1 MPRQAAFVLCALLV
15 GSLGDE
21 ATETKKTKKK
31 KRASKDWSKVDLDA
45 VGREWETGDEADELK
60 TESQVYEEMIER
72 RRAASEDGGWMD
84 PAQITKLDP
93 KKLTEQMAHQQSDTG
108 AAMLFVT
115 LTDKQM
121 TGANKGDAWD
131 EKAEQQFAGILTAL
145 LKTGGLNVQAYRI
158 GERKLLL
165 STMTGWYGRD
175 VVEFCVE
182 IKIYGAFVL
191 NHRVVLHAIDATP
204 ARRRGGVNS
213 SPLDRAR
220 TAASSPRNDLVK
232 NCRVHAT
239 HWLISTQV
247 EFLTEQPSV
256 MKVTWD
262 SVDYLNENA
271 EQTPEPDGGPAPGKP
286 KAPPVR
292 RKKKRRRK
300 RESKKDDL

>member
-15 GSLGDE
+15 GSARSDD
-21 ATETKKTKKK
+21 ATTKKTKKK

-45 VGREWETGDEADELK
+45 VGREWESGDEADELK

-121 TGANKGDAWD
+121 TGANKGDAWS

-175 VVEFCVE
+175 VVEF
-182 IKIYGAFVL
+182 
-191 NHRVVLHAIDATP
+191 
-204 ARRRGGVNS
+204 
-213 SPLDRAR
+213 
-220 TAASSPRNDLVK
+220 
-232 NCRVHAT
+232 
-239 HWLISTQV
+239 
-247 EFLTEQPSV
+247 LTEQPSV
-256 MKVTWD
+256 MNCVEIKNFWRVR
-262 SVDYLNENA
+262 A
-271 EQTPEPDGGPAPGKP
+271 ESSRR
-286 KAPPVR
+286 PPRHR
-292 RKKKRRRK
+292 RDACSMAWQCRFLTARP
-300 RESKKDDL
+300 S

>member
-1 MPRQAAFVLCALLV
+1 MPRQAAFVVCALLV
-15 GSLGDE
+15 GSLGEE

-45 VGREWETGDEADELK
+45 VGREWESGDEADELK

-121 TGANKGDAWD
+121 TGANKGDAWS

-175 VVEFCVE
+175 VVEFLTEQAPSRANQKFWRVRAE
-182 IKIYGAFVL
+182 SSRRPPRHRRDAFDGERAEFL
-191 NHRVVLHAIDATP
+191 T
-204 ARRRGGVNS
+204 
-213 SPLDRAR
+213 LDRAKNSR
-220 TAASSPRNDLVK
+220 VIAGVEKVK
-232 NCRVHAT
+232 AWCT
-239 HWLISTQV
+239 
-247 EFLTEQPSV
+247 
-256 MKVTWD
+256 
-262 SVDYLNENA
+262 
-271 EQTPEPDGGPAPGKP
+271 
-286 KAPPVR
+286 
-292 RKKKRRRK
+292 
-300 RESKKDDL
+300 

>member
-45 VGREWETGDEADELK
+45 VGREWESGDEADELK

-93 KKLTEQMAHQQSDTG
+93 KKLTDQMAHQQSDTG

-121 TGANKGDAWD
+121 TGANKGDAWS

-175 VVEFCVE
+175 VVDFLTEQASVMNCVE
-182 IKIYGAFVL
+182 ISKTFGAFVL
-191 NHRVVLHAIDATP
+191 NHHVVLRAIDATP
-204 ARRRGGVNS
+204 ARWRDDAGS
-213 SPLDRAR
+213 LPLDRAR
-220 TAASSPRNDLVK
+220 TAASSPRNDLVHPK
-232 NCRVHAT
+232 
-239 HWLISTQV
+239 HWLISTRSP
-247 EFLTEQPSV
+247 T
-256 MKVTWD
+256 T
-262 SVDYLNENA
+262 
-271 EQTPEPDGGPAPGKP
+271 
-286 KAPPVR
+286 
-292 RKKKRRRK
+292 
-300 RESKKDDL
+300 

>member
-15 GSLGDE
+15 GCARSDD
-21 ATETKKTKKK
+21 ATTKKKK

-45 VGREWETGDEADELK
+45 VGREWESGDEADELK

-121 TGANKGDAWD
+121 TGANKGDAWS

-175 VVEFCVE
+175 VVEF
-182 IKIYGAFVL
+182 
-191 NHRVVLHAIDATP
+191 
-204 ARRRGGVNS
+204 
-213 SPLDRAR
+213 
-220 TAASSPRNDLVK
+220 
-232 NCRVHAT
+232 
-239 HWLISTQV
+239 
-247 EFLTEQPSV
+247 LTEQPSV

-271 EQTPEPDGGPAPGKP
+271 EQTPEPEGGTAPGKP

-292 RKKKRRRK
+292 RKKKRRRTRK
-300 RESKKDDL
+300 KKSKDDL

>member
-15 GSLGDE
+15 GCARSDD
-21 ATETKKTKKK
+21 ATTKKKK

-45 VGREWETGDEADELK
+45 VGREWESGDEADELK

-93 KKLTEQMAHQQSDTG
+93 KKLTDQMAHQQSDTG

-121 TGANKGDAWD
+121 TGANKGDAWS

-175 VVEFCVE
+175 VVDFLTEQASVMNCVE
-182 IKIYGAFVL
+182 IKNFWRVRAESSRRPPR
-191 NHRVVLHAIDATP
+191 HRRDACSM
-204 ARRRGGVNS
+204 AWQ
-213 SPLDRAR
+213 
-220 TAASSPRNDLVK
+220 
-232 NCRVHAT
+232 CR
-239 HWLISTQV
+239 
-247 EFLTEQPSV
+247 FLTARPSQNSRV
-256 MKVTWD
+256 I
-262 SVDYLNENA
+262 A
-271 EQTPEPDGGPAPGKP
+271 GK
-286 KAPPVR
+286 
-292 RKKKRRRK
+292 
-300 RESKKDDL
+300 

>member
-1 MPRQAAFVLCALLV
+1 MPRQASFVLCALLV

-45 VGREWETGDEADELK
+45 VGREWESGDEADELK

-121 TGANKGDAWD
+121 TGANKGDAWS

-165 STMTGWYGRD
+165 STMTGWYGR
-175 VVEFCVE
+175 VVAEKRLSEANALVDFHTGRVPD
-182 IKIYGAFVL
+182 GAAL
-191 NHRVVLHAIDATP
+191 RHEGDLGQRRLPERERRADP
-204 ARRRGGVNS
+204 RARRRAGAGQAKARS
-213 SPLDRAR
+213 SQEAP
-220 TAASSPRNDLVK
+220 
-232 NCRVHAT
+232 
-239 HWLISTQV
+239 
-247 EFLTEQPSV
+247 EE
-256 MKVTWD
+256 KV
-262 SVDYLNENA
+262 
-271 EQTPEPDGGPAPGKP
+271 
-286 KAPPVR
+286 
-292 RKKKRRRK
+292 
-300 RESKKDDL
+300 

>member
-15 GSLGDE
+15 GSARSDD
-21 ATETKKTKKK
+21 ATTKKKK

-45 VGREWETGDEADELK
+45 VGREWESGDEADELK

-93 KKLTEQMAHQQSDTG
+93 KKLTDQMAHQQSDTG

-121 TGANKGDAWD
+121 TGANKGDAWS

-175 VVEFCVE
+175 VV
-182 IKIYGAFVL
+182 
-191 NHRVVLHAIDATP
+191 D
-204 ARRRGGVNS
+204 
-213 SPLDRAR
+213 
-220 TAASSPRNDLVK
+220 
-232 NCRVHAT
+232 
-239 HWLISTQV
+239 
-247 EFLTEQPSV
+247 FLTEQPSV

-262 SVDYLNENA
+262 SVDYLNEAA
-271 EQTPEPDGGPAPGKP
+271 EQTPEPEGGPAPGKP

-292 RKKKRRRK
+292 RKKKRPSRRK
-300 RESKKDDL
+300 KQSKKDDL

>member
-45 VGREWETGDEADELK
+45 VGREWESGDEADELK

-93 KKLTEQMAHQQSDTG
+93 KKLTDQMAHQQSDTG

-121 TGANKGDAWD
+121 TGANKGDAWS

-175 VVEFCVE
+175 VVDFLTEQASVMSCVE
-182 IKIYGAFVL
+182 IKILRHVRAESSRRPPR
-191 NHRVVLHAIDATP
+191 HRRDACSMAWQCRFLTDRRIQRGHAI
-204 ARRRGGVNS
+204 
-213 SPLDRAR
+213 
-220 TAASSPRNDLVK
+220 
-232 NCRVHAT
+232 
-239 HWLISTQV
+239 
-247 EFLTEQPSV
+247 TE
-256 MKVTWD
+256 K
-262 SVDYLNENA
+262 
-271 EQTPEPDGGPAPGKP
+271 
-286 KAPPVR
+286 
-292 RKKKRRRK
+292 
-300 RESKKDDL
+300 

>member
-1 MPRQAAFVLCALLV
+1 MRRELVLLWLV
-15 GSLGDE
+15 GCARSDD
-21 ATETKKTKKK
+21 ATTKKRK

-45 VGREWETGDEADELK
+45 VGREWESGDEADELK

-93 KKLTEQMAHQQSDTG
+93 KKLTDQMAHQQSDTG

-121 TGANKGDAWD
+121 TGANKGDAWS

-175 VVEFCVE
+175 VVDFLTEQASVMNCVE
-182 IKIYGAFVL
+182 IKRFRRVRAESSRRPPR
-191 NHRVVLHAIDATP
+191 HRRDACSMAWRCRLLT
-204 ARRRGGVNS
+204 ARPSQNS
-213 SPLDRAR
+213 RVIAR
-220 TAASSPRNDLVK
+220 K
-232 NCRVHAT
+232 
-239 HWLISTQV
+239 
-247 EFLTEQPSV
+247 
-256 MKVTWD
+256 
-262 SVDYLNENA
+262 
-271 EQTPEPDGGPAPGKP
+271 
-286 KAPPVR
+286 
-292 RKKKRRRK
+292 
-300 RESKKDDL
+300 

>member
-15 GSLGDE
+15 GCARSDD
-21 ATETKKTKKK
+21 ATTKKKK

-45 VGREWETGDEADELK
+45 VGREWESGDEADELK

-93 KKLTEQMAHQQSDTG
+93 KKITEQMAHQQSDTG

-121 TGANKGDAWD
+121 TGANKGDAWS

-175 VVEFCVE
+175 VVEFLTEQASVMNCVE
-182 IKIYGAFVL
+182 IKIFWRVRAESSRRPPR
-191 NHRVVLHAIDATP
+191 HRRDACSM
-204 ARRRGGVNS
+204 AWQ
-213 SPLDRAR
+213 
-220 TAASSPRNDLVK
+220 
-232 NCRVHAT
+232 CR
-239 HWLISTQV
+239 
-247 EFLTEQPSV
+247 FLTARPSQNSRV
-256 MKVTWD
+256 I
-262 SVDYLNENA
+262 A
-271 EQTPEPDGGPAPGKP
+271 GK
-286 KAPPVR
+286 
-292 RKKKRRRK
+292 
-300 RESKKDDL
+300 

>member
-45 VGREWETGDEADELK
+45 VGREWESGDEADELK

-121 TGANKGDAWD
+121 TGANKGDAWS

-220 TAASSPRNDLVK
+220 TAASSTRNDLVK
-232 NCRVHAT
+232 NCRVHPT
-239 HWLISTQV
+239 H
-247 EFLTEQPSV
+247 
-256 MKVTWD
+256 
-262 SVDYLNENA
+262 
-271 EQTPEPDGGPAPGKP
+271 
-286 KAPPVR
+286 
-292 RKKKRRRK
+292 
-300 RESKKDDL
+300 

>member
-1 MPRQAAFVLCALLV
+1 
-15 GSLGDE
+15 
-21 ATETKKTKKK
+21 
-31 KRASKDWSKVDLDA
+31 
-45 VGREWETGDEADELK
+45 
-60 TESQVYEEMIER
+60 MIER

-84 PAQITKLDP
+84 PVQITKLAP

-121 TGANKGDAWD
+121 TGANKGDAWS

-158 GERKLLL
+158 GKRKLLL

-220 TAASSPRNDLVK
+220 TAASFLV
-232 NCRVHAT
+232 HPT

-271 EQTPEPDGGPAPGKP
+271 EQTPEPEGGPAPGKP

-292 RKKKRRRK
+292 RKKRRK
-300 RESKKDDL
+300 KKKSKGDL